1 MPNDQW
7 ELAAAAEL
15 LAGRSKILVFTGAG
29 ISTESGIPDFRGPN
43 GVWTKVDPAEFTYDR
58 YVSRQET
65 RIQSWQMRFTSGVF
79 EAVPNDGHHAVRH
92 LSESRLMIGCV
103 TQNIDGLHA
112 LSGLP
117 TSALVEVH
125 GSAHGVRCLSCDD
138 NPELADVKRRWE
150 SGESDPACERCGGI
164 LKSTVI
170 SFGEAMPQR
179 ELTRAYDWAERADAV
194 IAVGSTLSVYPA
206 ADIPATAARRGQPY
220 LIVNRGVT
228 EHDRAADLK
237 IEGDA
242 GAVLGKLVGRLSA
255 ID

>member
-1 MPNDQW
+1 MRNDHW
-7 ELAAAAEL
+7 EVDAAAEL

-29 ISTESGIPDFRGPN
+29 ISTASGIPDFRGPD
-43 GVWTKVDPAEFTYDR
+43 GVWTKIDPAEFTYDR
-58 YVSRQET
+58 YVSRADT
-65 RIQSWQMRFTSGVF
+65 RIQSWQMRFASGVLDA
-79 EAVPNDGHHAVRH
+79 EPNDGHRAVKQ
-92 LSESRLMIGCV
+92 LWDSGLMIGCV

-117 TSALVEVH
+117 SSALVEVH

-138 NPELADVKRRWE
+138 HPQLIEVKQRWE
-150 SGESDPACERCGGI
+150 SGEADPKCERCGGI

-170 SFGEAMPQR
+170 SFGEAMPQK
-179 ELTRAYDWAERADAV
+179 ELTIAYDWAESADAV

-206 ADIPATAARRGQPY
+206 ADVPATAARRGQPY
-220 LIVNRGVT
+220 LIVNRGIT
-228 EHDRAADLK
+228 DHDRAADLK

-242 GAVLGKLVGRLSA
+242 GEVMRGLVHRLSA

>member
-1 MPNDQW
+1 MPNDHW
-7 ELAAAAEL
+7 EVAAAAEL
-15 LAGRSKILVFTGAG
+15 LTGRSRILVFTGAG
-29 ISTESGIPDFRGPN
+29 ISTASGIPDFRGPN
-43 GVWTKVDPAEFTYDR
+43 GVWTKIDPAEFTYDR
-58 YVSRQET
+58 YVSRPQT
-65 RIQSWQMRFTSGVF
+65 RIQSWQMRFTSGIF
-79 EAVPNDGHHAVRH
+79 DAAPNDGHHAIKQ
-92 LSESRLMIGCV
+92 LWDSGLMIGCV

-117 TSALVEVH
+117 DSALVEVH

-138 NPELADVKRRWE
+138 HPDLVDVKRRWE
-150 SGESDPACERCGGI
+150 SGEADPTCERCGGI

-179 ELTRAYDWAERADAV
+179 ELAMAYDWAERADAV

-206 ADIPATAARRGQPY
+206 ADVPATAARRGQPY
-220 LIVNRGVT
+220 LIVNRGLT
-228 EHDRAADLK
+228 EHDGAADLK

-242 GAVLGKLVGRLSA
+242 GEVMGDLVRRLTA